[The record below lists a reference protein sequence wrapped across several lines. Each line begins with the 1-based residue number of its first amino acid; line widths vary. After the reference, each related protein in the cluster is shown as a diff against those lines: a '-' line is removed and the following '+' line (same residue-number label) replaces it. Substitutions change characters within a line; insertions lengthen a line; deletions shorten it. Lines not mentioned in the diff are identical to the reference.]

1 MPRFVSAIRATLPL
15 FAILAA
21 GCGGSETP
29 TGAGGADL
37 AVAHPGSGDAR
48 FFTCAADLDDGSF
61 DYALDDHDQ
70 LTLTLPKTTD
80 NLTLTRK
87 SYASVD
93 GGADLAVYGV
103 WTWTS
108 TPSDVVSVASTLE
121 LEPSPASPIID
132 DLAVM
137 TLTKRCTAATTSET
151 VSAQSSVTVTGKS
164 IAILSDVH
172 DDDTFS
178 Y

>member
-1 MPRFVSAIRATLPL
+1 MPRFAFAIRATLPL
-15 FAILAA
+15 LAILAA
-21 GCGGSETP
+21 GCGSSETP
-29 TGAGGADL
+29 TGGADL
-37 AVAHPGSGDAR
+37 AVAHPDSGDSR
-48 FFTCAADLDDGSF
+48 LFTCAADLADGSF
-61 DYALDDHDQ
+61 DYAIDDNGQ

-87 SYASVD
+87 SYSNVD
-93 GGADLAVYGV
+93 GGAALAVYGV

-108 TPSDVVSVASTLE
+108 GPTDDVTIASTLE
-121 LEPSPASPIID
+121 LEPSFASPIMD
-132 DLAVM
+132 DLAVI

-151 VSAQSSVTVTGKS
+151 VSAQSAATATDKSV
-164 IAILSDVH
+164 AILSDVH